1 MVFTFDETL
10 AMLESRLGELGLDP
24 GPLVDTGMLQLHQ
37 VDPVEMSPG
46 EFACRV
52 CEAVERDGAK
62 LVVID
67 SLNGYL
73 NAMPADRYLTA
84 QLHELLAHLAAA
96 GVVTL
101 LVLGQH
107 GLVGDGLASPVDASY
122 LADSIVL
129 LRFFEA
135 GGQVR
140 KAIAVI
146 KKRSGDHES
155 TVRELSIGTDGIRV
169 GEPLTAFRGV
179 LTGVPEYLGD
189 PRDLA
194 ANPAPRPMA

>member
-1 MVFTFDETL
+1 
-10 AMLESRLGELGLDP
+10 
-24 GPLVDTGMLQLHQ
+24 
-37 VDPVEMSPG
+37 
-46 EFACRV
+46 
-52 CEAVERDGAK
+52 
-62 LVVID
+62 VVID

-73 NAMPADRYLTA
+73 NAMPAERHLTS

-107 GLVGDGLASPVDASY
+107 GLVGDGVASPVDASY

-135 GGQVR
+135 EGQVR
-140 KAIAVI
+140 KAIAVM
-146 KKRSGDHES
+146 KKRSGEHES
-155 TVRELSIGTDGIRV
+155 TVRELSIGPGVIRV

-179 LTGVPEYLGD
+179 LTGVPEFVGD
-189 PRDLA
+189 PRDLSLPLVSRRGA
-194 ANPAPRPMA
+194 